1 MAIEKKYGKNARAAF
16 NANKNLQNSYRAAER
31 MNDLNRTTMRP
42 NMNIDDYMKNNSV
55 SLENSRLIKPII
67 DISNIGV
74 DNSIRPIGSMRET
87 IKSIMDIDEYFKL
100 ERRDSFDFDKFKQD
114 FADTPIRDIEN
125 MFVNGTGDFGDFY
138 SRNLNTPL
146 NEVSNAHSNAFDV
159 ASKYSTQRKEYEMPQ
174 PNYDMEVGD
183 YISRVD
189 SSKDNFSYNNIYDST
204 NDVDNYHGMYGNVSS
219 EIGVKNKPYEYQGK
233 IKDLSINGTQAQTS
247 DIKIDD
253 GYDYT
258 NMIDDDVDNYHSMY
272 GQVSDE
278 IDVGNIGNGIVKG
291 KYEDQINIIQ
301 NNYDSVRINE
311 ADLNKNGYQMQGVE
325 TSNFALNSDFSSE
338 NINLSN
344 DVIENN
350 ITGYRSDNYTD
361 NWKNKNKNSLFSDYL
376 QTQSSDLYELNKDFG
391 LYKLVNRIES
401 GEELRQFE
409 KDDIDFFKKELNG
422 IYDRS
427 VEKAKELG
435 IDNIDDYDDIKKI
448 NTINSYLNGDRD
460 KINEVND
467 YLNISKNNDIKESNV
482 NSVVNDVNN
491 ATETSINNTTDNASE
506 IIDNTETETNKINKL
521 MNDEEYFKYN
531 ETDDFYKDIKIERDN
546 ETIPKPKGLQTE
558 ADQADLDILNSF
570 ENLNNTS
577 NNNSTIPKPK
587 GLQTEADQA
596 DLDILNSFEINEKN
610 NNVSD
615 IPKPKGLQTEADQA
629 DLDALDTFIKSQ
641 FQENNPYEDI
651 TDEDAK
657 AFEEFYRQ
665 NIEENMQDYNFSK
678 DQEEF
683 ENFEKERQAQ
693 EKTQQTQ
700 NKDDI
705 DEVDKATKELEEKG
719 ANKLNIVKEVNGTKI
734 SAEIPLNNKN
744 DNKFNYN
751 EDIDNTVNAKDL
763 ASKIWGKDVSDDN
776 VEQLVRGYAKSDK
789 NIADQIKGKASER
802 GFDFNKVNLKTS
814 GDNAVSIG
822 TVLADINQDNLEIF
836 DKNGKIN
843 QKNVNKILDP
853 IKDNYDLEKLNKGFT
868 AQAYKNRFKNAYDK
882 VQGRFLEMST
892 KTTGMAEEISDIL
905 DKVKEGT
912 RLEADEAKAFH
923 KYQVALKE
931 YRDEI
936 VEWAEGQG
944 YDAESVF
951 GVGGFKSSSKNK
963 KKKGLKNFN
972 SETEGSREW
981 AFNRESINKINNQL
995 GWLNKR
1001 VDLET
1006 GQLYDKKIEAKDTL
1020 KKDLESLKN
1029 NSEFSKAME
1038 NGTINKDN
1046 YLDYLSKNK
1055 EALSDDTAKK
1065 LYNLQQKDGVDIG
1078 DEGRQVLQGLAI
1090 AHEGKLDNKNGAV
1103 TKLNT
1108 ALETLSSENYM
1119 NIKDDNIDR
1128 IGKGLVYK
1136 DNKYQLDM
1144 DKLNLT
1150 DEQKNSET
1158 FKKIIESDNVGTEDL
1173 KGIFDASTINNYIQG
1188 KNIDEKEFNKI
1199 IGEKVSGLEDS
1210 KYDTGLNIKEQL
1222 KKRGIE
1228 DNKIIDE
1235 IANAKNNGT
1244 DNLSAE
1250 AKVAIATLK
1259 DPLDQ
1264 NEIDFGSI
1272 NKDKMK
1278 EYINNNKGF
1287 FGDPKDIENMNEKEL
1302 YGLFGKAFEGTV
1314 TDGKLAKGYDF
1325 KVKGKDVTTAEG
1337 FTDFYNSVLGKDG
1350 KDLDWDKVFSSLG
1363 ATEEGKAQFKD
1374 AFEWMKGKKGQKEFK
1389 QMNIANSARD
1399 YLVKMF
1405 DEASGNENID
1415 AKTKEQIKKHA
1426 EILKTKKMDDVA
1438 SKVDVDSITKD
1449 IGKFDKIGKEA
1460 GKGIVDSI
1468 KGGGKWKTI
1477 GGAALTLGGLGAL
1490 GMFASNAAEER
1501 ERKRQEMQQLMMAQN
1516 QSIRGGY

>member
-42 NMNIDDYMKNNSV
+42 NMNIDDYIKNNSV

-67 DISNIGV
+67 DTSNIGV
-74 DNSIRPIGSMRET
+74 DNSVRPIGSMRET
-87 IKSIMDIDEYFKL
+87 IKPIMDIDEYFKL

-159 ASKYSTQRKEYEMPQ
+159 ASKYSTQRKKYEMPQ

-204 NDVDNYHGMYGNVSS
+204 NDVDTYHDMYGNVSS

-247 DIKIDD
+247 DIKIDN

-278 IDVGNIGNGIVKG
+278 IDVGNIGNGIVQG

-311 ADLNKNGYQMQGVE
+311 TDLNKNGYQMQDIE

-338 NINLSN
+338 NIKLSN
-344 DVIENN
+344 DVVENN
-350 ITGYRSDNYTD
+350 ITGYGSENYVD
-361 NWKNKNKNSLFSDYL
+361 NWKGNNKNSLFSDYL
-376 QTQSSDLYELNKDFG
+376 KTQSSDLDELNKDFG
-391 LYKLVNRIES
+391 LDKLVNRIES

-435 IDNIDDYDDIKKI
+435 IDNIDDFDEIKKI

-460 KINEVND
+460 KINEVNN
-467 YLNISKNNDIKESNV
+467 YLNVSKNNDIKEPNT
-482 NSVVNDVNN
+482 NSVVNDTNN
-491 ATETSINNTTDNASE
+491 ATETIDNNTSETTINDINENTTE
-506 IIDNTETETNKINKL
+506 IINDTETETDKTKNL
-521 MNDEEYFKYN
+521 MNDEEYFKYDKN
-531 ETDDFYKDIKIERDN
+531 DDFYKDVNILDRKVQKEDDDPFEKMKNEKIESEPEDFGSEPEDFGSEPEDFGPEPEDFDTKN
-546 ETIPKPKGLQTE
+546 
-558 ADQADLDILNSF
+558 DINDDWDEKIVEE
-570 ENLNNTS
+570 ENGKIKNTYKY
-577 NNNSTIPKPK
+577 N
-587 GLQTEADQA
+587 
-596 DLDILNSFEINEKN
+596 KN
-610 NNVSD
+610 NNKD
-615 IPKPKGLQTEADQA
+615 NK
-629 DLDALDTFIKSQ
+629 TF
-641 FQENNPYEDI
+641 
-651 TDEDAK
+651 
-657 AFEEFYRQ
+657 
-665 NIEENMQDYNFSK
+665 DYNTPTK
-678 DQEEF
+678 D
-683 ENFEKERQAQ
+683 
-693 EKTQQTQ
+693 T
-700 NKDDI
+700 I
-705 DEVDKATKELEEKG
+705 
-719 ANKLNIVKEVNGTKI
+719 
-734 SAEIPLNNKN
+734 
-744 DNKFNYN
+744 
-751 EDIDNTVNAKDL
+751 NAKEY
-763 ASKIWGKDVSDDN
+763 AKQIYGKDVTDAQ
-776 VEQLVRGYAKSDK
+776 VKQLVEGYAESDSG
-789 NIADQIKGKASER
+789 IKKQMYEP
-802 GFDFNKVNLKTS
+802 GFDFGKVNMKTTGENAESVGRVIADLKGDGVINDS
-814 GDNAVSIG
+814 GVFDPEAAIKAVDGINVPFNKES
-822 TVLADINQDNLEIF
+822 VL
-836 DKNGKIN
+836 
-843 QKNVNKILDP
+843 
-853 IKDNYDLEKLNKGFT
+853 KGFKS
-868 AQAYKNRFKNAYDK
+868 QAYKNRFNREYKAYQNDLF
-882 VQGRFLEMST
+882 RMSEDLNNS
-892 KTTGMAEEISDIL
+892 KKDVKDIIKKIENEETL
-905 DKVKEGT
+905 TPE
-912 RLEADEAKAFH
+912 EAKAFH
-923 KYQVALKE
+923 KHQVKLKT
-931 YRDEI
+931 YHDNI
-936 VEWAEGQG
+936 VDWAEERGF
-944 YDAESVF
+944 DPESIF
-951 GVGGFKSSSKNK
+951 GERFKS
-963 KKKGLKNFN
+963 KGKGKGKDKYKGTRDWMFN
-972 SETEGSREW
+972 TDG
-981 AFNRESINKINNQL
+981 INNINNEL
-995 GWLNKR
+995 DLLDTR
-1001 VDLET
+1001 VNLET
-1006 GQLYDKKIEAKDTL
+1006 GEYTTKQKEAKD
-1020 KKDLESLKN
+1020 SLKEDLKSLLN
-1029 NSEFSKAME
+1029 NNEYKTAYDNSK
-1038 NGTINKDN
+1038 IKDN
-1046 YLDYLSKNK
+1046 YLDYLGENK
-1055 EALSDDTAKK
+1055 EALTNDTAKK

-1090 AHEGKLDNKNGAV
+1090 AHEGKLKEKNGAV

-1108 ALETLSSENYM
+1108 ALGTLSSENYM

-1150 DEQKNSET
+1150 DEQKNSEA

-1210 KYDTGLNIKEQL
+1210 KYDTGLNVKEQL
-1222 KKRGIE
+1222 KRRGIE

-1250 AKVAIATLK
+1250 AKIAIATLK

-1272 NKDKMK
+1272 SKDKIK

-1314 TDGKLAKGYDF
+1314 TSGNLAKGYDF

-1337 FTDFYNSVLGKDG
+1337 FTEFYNSVLGKDG
-1350 KDLDWDKVFSSLG
+1350 KDLDWDKVFNSLG

-1374 AFEWMKGKKGQKEFK
+1374 AFEWMKGEKGQKEFK

-1405 DEASGNENID
+1405 DEASKNENID

-1477 GGAALTLGGLGAL
+1477 GGVALTLGGLGAL

>member
-1 MAIEKKYGKNARAAF
+1 MAIEKKYGKNARVAF
-16 NANKNLQNSYRAAER
+16 NANKNLQNSYRVAER

-67 DISNIGV
+67 DTSNIGI
-74 DNSIRPIGSMRET
+74 DNSTRPIGSMRET
-87 IKSIMDIDEYFKL
+87 IKPIMDIDEYFKL

-125 MFVNGTGDFGDFY
+125 MFVHGTGDFGDFY
-138 SRNLNTPL
+138 NRNLNTPL
-146 NEVSNAHSNAFDV
+146 SEVSKAHSDNFDV
-159 ASKYSTQRKEYEMPQ
+159 ASKYSTQRKEYEISQ

-247 DIKIDD
+247 DVKIDD

-258 NMIDDDVDNYHSMY
+258 NMINDDVDNYHSMY

-278 IDVGNIGNGIVKG
+278 IDVGNIGNGIVQG

-338 NINLSN
+338 NTKLNN
-344 DVIENN
+344 DVVENN
-350 ITGYRSDNYTD
+350 ITGYKSDNYAD
-361 NWKNKNKNSLFSDYL
+361 NWRNKNKDALFSDYL
-376 QTQSSDLYELNKDFG
+376 QTQSSNLDELNKDFG
-391 LYKLVNRIES
+391 LEKLVNRIES

-409 KDDIDFFKKELNG
+409 KDDIDFFKKELSG
-422 IYDRS
+422 IYDKS
-427 VEKAKELG
+427 TEKAKELG
-435 IDNIDDYDDIKKI
+435 IDNIDDFDEIKKI
-448 NTINSYLNGDRD
+448 NTINSYLNGDKD

-467 YLNISKNNDIKESNV
+467 YLGISKNNDIKESNA
-482 NSVVNDVNN
+482 NSVVNNTEDVTETVVNN
-491 ATETSINNTTDNASE
+491 PETTINNN
-506 IIDNTETETNKINKL
+506 IETETDKINKL
-521 MNDEEYFKYN
+521 MNDEEYFKYD
-531 ETDDFYKDIKIERDN
+531 ETDDFYKDVNILKNKDSIEKSTTSNISDFS
-546 ETIPKPKGLQTE
+546 TINVSGVLKNRGIAGNDST
-558 ADQADLDILNSF
+558 
-570 ENLNNTS
+570 NNT
-577 NNNSTIPKPK
+577 
-587 GLQTEADQA
+587 GLNISG
-596 DLDILNSFEINEKN
+596 ILKNREKIDTKAIN
-610 NNVSD
+610 
-615 IPKPKGLQTEADQA
+615 L
-629 DLDALDTFIKSQ
+629 
-641 FQENNPYEDI
+641 EDI
-651 TDEDAK
+651 TGENSTDNSKIDVSGILKNRKKIDTTTISLEDVAGIQHDEFPGGSSSNEFPGDESVNETVQEK
-657 AFEEFYRQ
+657 IDRIRTQGGEVETGIENGEEVIKSVKYGPKGNNESKKINF
-665 NIEENMQDYNFSK
+665 DYNTPTK
-678 DQEEF
+678 D
-683 ENFEKERQAQ
+683 
-693 EKTQQTQ
+693 T
-700 NKDDI
+700 I
-705 DEVDKATKELEEKG
+705 
-719 ANKLNIVKEVNGTKI
+719 
-734 SAEIPLNNKN
+734 
-744 DNKFNYN
+744 
-751 EDIDNTVNAKDL
+751 NAKEY
-763 ASKIWGKDVSDDN
+763 AKQIYGKDVTDEQ
-776 VEQLVRGYAKSDK
+776 VKQLVEGYAESDSG
-789 NIADQIKGKASER
+789 IKKQMYDPD
-802 GFDFNKVNLKTS
+802 FDFGKVNMKTT
-814 GDNAVSIG
+814 GDNAESIG
-822 TVLADINQDNLEIF
+822 RVIADLKGDGVINDSGVFDPEAALKAVDGINGPFNKESVL
-836 DKNGKIN
+836 
-843 QKNVNKILDP
+843 
-853 IKDNYDLEKLNKGFT
+853 KGFKS
-868 AQAYKNRFKNAYDK
+868 QAYRNRFNKEYKDY
-882 VQGRFLEMST
+882 QSDLFRMSEDLNNS
-892 KTTGMAEEISDIL
+892 KKDVKDIIKKMENEETL
-905 DKVKEGT
+905 TPE
-912 RLEADEAKAFH
+912 EAKAFH
-923 KYQVALKE
+923 KHQVKLKT
-931 YRDEI
+931 YHDNI
-936 VEWAEGQG
+936 VNWAEERGF
-944 YDAESVF
+944 DPESIF
-951 GVGGFKSSSKNK
+951 GERFKS
-963 KKKGLKNFN
+963 KGKGKDKYKGTRDWMFN
-972 SETEGSREW
+972 T
-981 AFNRESINKINNQL
+981 ESINNINNEL
-995 GWLNKR
+995 DLLDTR
-1001 VDLET
+1001 VNLET
-1006 GQLYDKKIEAKDTL
+1006 GEYTTKKKEAKD
-1020 KKDLESLKN
+1020 SLKEDLKSLLN
-1029 NSEFSKAME
+1029 NNEYKTAYDNSK
-1038 NGTINKDN
+1038 IKDN
-1046 YLDYLSKNK
+1046 YLDYLDKNK
-1055 EALSDDTAKK
+1055 EALTNDTAKK

-1090 AHEGKLDNKNGAV
+1090 AHEGKLKEKNGAV

-1150 DEQKNSET
+1150 DEQKKTEA

-1250 AKVAIATLK
+1250 AKVAIATMK

-1272 NKDKMK
+1272 SKDKIK

-1314 TDGKLAKGYDF
+1314 TSGNLAKGYDF

-1337 FTDFYNSVLGKDG
+1337 FTEFYNSVLGKDG
-1350 KDLDWDKVFSSLG
+1350 KDLDWDKVFNSLG

-1460 GKGIVDSI
+1460 GKGIVDSV

>member
-1 MAIEKKYGKNARAAF
+1 MPNFFSENYITYKLYLLNILKSTGDKMAIEKKYGKNARAAF

-67 DISNIGV
+67 DTSNIGV
-74 DNSIRPIGSMRET
+74 DDSIRPIGSMRET
-87 IKSIMDIDEYFKL
+87 IKPIMDIDEYFKL

-125 MFVNGTGDFGDFY
+125 MFVHGTGDFGDFY
-138 SRNLNTPL
+138 NRNLNTPL
-146 NEVSNAHSNAFDV
+146 SEVSKAHSDNFDV

-204 NDVDNYHGMYGNVSS
+204 NDINNYHEMYGNVSS
-219 EIGVKNKPYEYQGK
+219 EIGVKNKHYEYQGK

-247 DIKIDD
+247 DVKIDD

-258 NMIDDDVDNYHSMY
+258 NMINDDVDNYHSMY

-311 ADLNKNGYQMQGVE
+311 ADLNKNGYQMQSVE

-361 NWKNKNKNSLFSDYL
+361 NWKNNNKNSLFSDYL
-376 QTQSSDLYELNKDFG
+376 KTQSSDLDELNKDFG
-391 LYKLVNRIES
+391 LDKLVNRIES

-435 IDNIDDYDDIKKI
+435 IDNIDDYDEIKKI

-460 KINEVND
+460 KINDVND
-467 YLNISKNNDIKESNV
+467 YLNISKNNDIKEPNA
-482 NSVVNDVNN
+482 NSVVDDVNN
-491 ATETSINNTTDNASE
+491 ITETITNDVPETTINDIDDNTTKIVND
-506 IIDNTETETNKINKL
+506 TETETDKIKNL
-521 MNDEEYFKYN
+521 MNDEEYFKYDEN
-531 ETDDFYKDIKIERDN
+531 DEFYKDVN
-546 ETIPKPKGLQTE
+546 
-558 ADQADLDILNSF
+558 ILNKEKKVDTEKELDLSGMDTSSGTTEDVNF
-570 ENLNNTS
+570 EGM
-577 NNNSTIPKPK
+577 NSTT
-587 GLQTEADQA
+587 GT
-596 DLDILNSFEINEKN
+596 
-610 NNVSD
+610 
-615 IPKPKGLQTEADQA
+615 T
-629 DLDALDTFIKSQ
+629 
-641 FQENNPYEDI
+641 
-651 TDEDAK
+651 EDAS
-657 AFEEFYRQ
+657 F
-665 NIEENMQDYNFSK
+665 
-678 DQEEF
+678 
-683 ENFEKERQAQ
+683 
-693 EKTQQTQ
+693 TQTQ
-700 NKDDI
+700 NKENEPDMSGMDSTTGTTE
-705 DEVDKATKELEEKG
+705 DAKYNSNNTGTAEDAKYN
-719 ANKLNIVKEVNGTKI
+719 ANNEG
-734 SAEIPLNNKN
+734 SAEDVNFEGMDSTTGTAEDANFEGNGSTTGTTEDTEWAEGAEKRTKKRSFSDGKYN
-744 DNKFNYN
+744 YEETAEFSNSDKSKKFDYN
-751 EDIDNTVNAKDL
+751 TPTKDTINAKEY
-763 ASKIWGKDVSDDN
+763 AKQIYGKDVTDAQ
-776 VEQLVRGYAKSDK
+776 VKQLVEGYSESD
-789 NIADQIKGKASER
+789 AGIKKQLYEP
-802 GFDFNKVNLKTS
+802 GFDYGKVNMKTT
-814 GDNAVSIG
+814 GDNAESIG
-822 TVLADINQDNLEIF
+822 RVIADLKGDGVINDSGVFDPEAAIKAVDGINGPFNKESVLKGFKSQAYRNRFNKEYKDYQNDLFRMSEDLNNSKKDVKDI
-836 DKNGKIN
+836 
-843 QKNVNKILDP
+843 VNKI
-853 IKDNYDLEKLNKGFT
+853 
-868 AQAYKNRFKNAYDK
+868 KN
-882 VQGRFLEMST
+882 
-892 KTTGMAEEISDIL
+892 EETL
-905 DKVKEGT
+905 TPE
-912 RLEADEAKAFH
+912 EAKAFH
-923 KYQVALKE
+923 KHQVKLKTYHDNIVNWAEERWFDPESIFGERFKSKGKGKDKYKGTRDWMFNTDSINNINNELDLLNTRVNLETGKYTIKKTEPIDALKE
-931 YRDEI
+931 DLKSLLDNN
-936 VEWAEGQG
+936 G
-944 YDAESVF
+944 YKTAYDN
-951 GVGGFKSSSKNK
+951 SK
-963 KKKGLKNFN
+963 
-972 SETEGSREW
+972 
-981 AFNRESINKINNQL
+981 I
-995 GWLNKR
+995 
-1001 VDLET
+1001 
-1006 GQLYDKKIEAKDTL
+1006 
-1020 KKDLESLKN
+1020 
-1029 NSEFSKAME
+1029 
-1038 NGTINKDN
+1038 KDN
-1046 YLDYLSKNK
+1046 YLDYLDKNK
-1055 EALSDDTAKK
+1055 EALTNDTAKK

-1090 AHEGKLDNKNGAV
+1090 AHEGKLKEKNGAV

-1108 ALETLSSENYM
+1108 ALGTLSSENYM

-1150 DEQKNSET
+1150 DEQKNSEA

-1222 KKRGIE
+1222 KRRGIE

-1272 NKDKMK
+1272 SKDKIK

-1314 TDGKLAKGYDF
+1314 TSGNLAKGYDF

-1337 FTDFYNSVLGKDG
+1337 FTEFYNSVLGKDG
-1350 KDLDWDKVFSSLG
+1350 KDLDWDKVFDSLG

-1405 DEASGNENID
+1405 DEASKNENID